1 MVTGLFG
8 LGIRLFKLACFLPR
22 LCFDL
27 AGPGSHRLVGARRLS
42 RSQGRTLHLLHLAD
56 GLVWITFGGGVDFH
70 LASNGIHPAIRPAL
84 EGKAGP
90 SLNQTRTG
98 CHVGALMGTD
108 FMIPLFQ
115 LMNLLFLFFRQLL
128 AVTCLLITV
137 YLASSCSRHIR
148 TTGLTKIVNSA
159 VSGGVVSK

>member
-1 MVTGLFG
+1 
-8 LGIRLFKLACFLPR
+8 
-22 LCFDL
+22 
-27 AGPGSHRLVGARRLS
+27 
-42 RSQGRTLHLLHLAD
+42 
-56 GLVWITFGGGVDFH
+56 
-70 LASNGIHPAIRPAL
+70 
-84 EGKAGP
+84 
-90 SLNQTRTG
+90 
-98 CHVGALMGTD
+98 MGTD

-148 TTGLTKIVNSA
+148 ITGLTKIVNSA